1 MTKVIEVGEN
11 GAITPAQAEKF
22 DLGVA
27 EVINKTL
34 TILGSLSP
42 EQMLDIQNRPN
53 ESEHTLNV
61 VQQVFHVIVAADLP
75 RAYNQVVAYK
85 AMSTIQTVFEQI
97 GAKLSANEES
107 IVEKAIGL
115 SYNDI
120 SPKDIVDH
128 LTKEEVK

>member
-11 GAITPAQAEKF
+11 GAITPEQAEKF
-22 DLGVA
+22 NLGVA
-27 EVINKTL
+27 DVINKTL
-34 TILGSLSP
+34 TILGSLTP

-53 ESEHTLNV
+53 ESEHTLTV
-61 VQQVFHVIVAADLP
+61 VQQVFDVIVAADLP

-120 SPKDIVDH
+120 SPKDIVDY